1 MEFVIYSKNDCP
13 YCTRIKQI
21 LSMKGYT
28 YKEFVY
34 EKDFDK
40 QTFYEKFGQNSTFP
54 QVVYENHNLGG
65 CKDTIEYLKQNNL
78 L

>member
-21 LSMKGYT
+21 LSMKGYAYT
-28 YKEFVY
+28 EFVY